1 MKYWALLIP
10 FLLTSPALASEPSEK
25 SEQIITLP
33 DVTITA
39 NREYPVQAGILGT
52 QEKDALPLSISSLP
66 VPKSE
71 PSGNGL
77 GSVLSLDSEVRVK
90 GATGMNEVRI
100 RGFNTPMHDFLID
113 GIPGLVNPSSM
124 SLHPF
129 SSVEVVKGP
138 ASLLMGST
146 TMGRSFAGVVNLI
159 PKKAEG
165 NETTLSLTTTDKGG
179 SDTALDFSKRTKDNS
194 AGIRVIASY
203 TNTPLYSTGEKLR
216 RKEIFVNTDIQR
228 GKTSGNLF
236 VGYSDTD
243 HKSPKLPLSLST
255 NGIPSLSSAHL
266 NLQSPDTRFQ
276 YEEYRVGFNARHEIK
291 DNLSLWMKG
300 GYFVDDWN
308 GMEPMTPTL
317 LTPSLRNPAGTTM
330 YVFYDTPVRYKRASI
345 ATGVSGSFKTGEW
358 SHDWTLSLDRQ
369 WLMYDKRN
377 LLGNALSY
385 SGNIATGSASLA
397 RTTPNFFYGPQRNQI
412 SSGISLVDTIK
423 NDRWTFLLGFRHQ
436 EDNASASENG
446 IASHSSEN
454 APTIVAEYKVND
466 NLSLYAH
473 RMEGILGGSLVGP
486 AHRNAGSYLDPMHA
500 TEVETG
506 LRFHVKEMEGSLSY
520 FRLKGQI
527 PTENAQQQYV
537 YDGVQQSEGLTFALS
552 GNINEKLSLLGS
564 FTWMDVTNKSGSNAG
579 KKFHGSPS
587 FLSSLLATYKENDK
601 LTLWTRAYFS
611 ASSYADDANTKKLD
625 SWMTWDLGASY
636 ALTKSITLHGE
647 VDNLLNKKYWYSAGN
662 NSVLWGEGRR
672 ALVTVTYR
680 L

>member
-113 GIPGLVNPSSM
+113 GIPGLVNPSSL

-129 SSVEVVKGP
+129 ASVEVVKGP
-138 ASLLMGST
+138 ATLLMGSST
-146 TMGRSFAGVVNLI
+146 FGRSFAGTVNLI

-165 NETTLSLTTTDKGG
+165 NETDLSVSTTDKGG
-179 SDTALDFSKRTKDNS
+179 SDTSLDFSHRSKDGS
-194 AGIRVIASY
+194 AGIRVISSY

-243 HKSPKLPLSLST
+243 HKSPKLPLMVLTSSL
-255 NGIPSLSSAHL
+255 PSLSSARQ
-266 NLQSPDTRFQ
+266 NLQSPITRFQ
-276 YEEYRVGFNARHEIK
+276 YTETLIGFNVKHEIR
-291 DNLSLWMKG
+291 DNLSVWMKG
-300 GYFVDDWN
+300 GYFEDDWN
-308 GMEPMTPTL
+308 GMEPMSPML
-317 LTPSLRNPAGTTM
+317 MDDEGT
-330 YVFYDTPVRYKRASI
+330 YLYRFYNTPVRYKRASI
-345 ATGVSGSFKTGEW
+345 ATGLSGSFKTGDW
-358 SHDWTLSLDRQ
+358 SHDWTLALDRQ
-369 WLMYDKRN
+369 WLMYEKTYLTGDLVN
-377 LLGNALSY
+377 YLGNIY
-385 SGNIATGSASLA
+385 TGSIAQVGV
-397 RTTPNFFYGPQRNQI
+397 RTNYVYGPQRNQI
-412 SSGISLVDTIK
+412 SSGISLVDTMK
-423 NDRWTFLLGFRHQ
+423 NDRWTFLFGFRHQ
-436 EDNASASENG
+436 EDNASAAENG

-454 APTIVAEYKVND
+454 APTIGAEYKVND
-466 NLSLYAH
+466 RLSFYAH

-486 AHRNAGSYLDPMHA
+486 AHRNAGSYLDPVHA
-500 TEVETG
+500 TEVESG
-506 LRFHVKEMEGSLSY
+506 IRFSVKNMNGSLSY

-527 PTENAQQQYV
+527 PTTNAAQQYV
-537 YDGVQQSEGLTFALS
+537 YDGEQQSEGLTLALS
-552 GNINEKLSLLGS
+552 GNLSEKLSLLGS
-564 FTWMDVTNKSGSNAG
+564 FTWMDVENKSGSNAG

-587 FLSSLLATYKENDK
+587 FLASLLATYKENEK

-611 ASSYADDANTKKLD
+611 ASSYADDGNTKKLD

-636 ALTKSITLHGE
+636 ALSKNVTLHGE
-647 VDNLLNKKYWYSAGN
+647 VDNLLNERYWYSAGN

>member
-113 GIPGLVNPSSM
+113 GIPGLVNPSSL

-129 SSVEVVKGP
+129 ASVEVVKGP
-138 ASLLMGST
+138 ATLLMGSST
-146 TMGRSFAGVVNLI
+146 FGRSFAGTVNLI

-165 NETTLSLTTTDKGG
+165 NETELSVSTTDKGG
-179 SDTALDFSKRTKDNS
+179 SDTSLDFSHRSKDGS
-194 AGIRVIASY
+194 AGIRVISSY

-216 RKEIFVNTDIQR
+216 RKEIFVNSDFER

-236 VGYSDTD
+236 VSYSDTD
-243 HKSPKLPLSLST
+243 HKSPKLPLNLGRNLT
-255 NGIPSLSSAHL
+255 LPSISSARL
-266 NLQSPDTRFQ
+266 NLQSADTRFQ
-276 YEEYRVGFNARHEIK
+276 YTETGIGLNVKHEIK
-291 DNLSLWMKG
+291 DNLSVWLKG
-300 GYFVDDWN
+300 GYFDDDWN
-308 GMEPMTPTL
+308 GMEPMTPVL
-317 LTPSLRNPAGTTM
+317 LQNGTYM
-330 YVFYDTPVRYKRASI
+330 YGFFNTPVRYKRASI
-345 ATGVSGSFKTGEW
+345 ATGLSGSFKTGEW
-358 SHDWTLSLDRQ
+358 SHDWTLALDRQ
-369 WLMYDKRN
+369 WLMYDKKY
-377 LLGNALSY
+377 LVGDFIAY
-385 SGNIATGSASLA
+385 SGIIDEIPTEEQGVL
-397 RTTPNFFYGPQRNQI
+397 RYGPQRNQI
-412 SSGISLVDTIK
+412 SSGISLVDTMK
-423 NDRWTFLLGFRHQ
+423 NDRWTFLFGFRHQ
-436 EDNASASENG
+436 EDNASAAANG
-446 IASHSSEN
+446 NASHSSEN
-454 APTIVAEYKVND
+454 APTIGAEYKVND
-466 NLSLYAH
+466 RLSFYAH

-500 TEVETG
+500 TEVESG
-506 LRFHVKEMEGSLSY
+506 IRFSVKNMNGSLSY

-527 PTENAQQQYV
+527 PTTNAAQQYV
-537 YDGVQQSEGLTFALS
+537 YDGEQQSEGLTLALS
-552 GNINEKLSLLGS
+552 GNLNEKLSLLGS
-564 FTWMDVTNKSGSNAG
+564 FTWMDVENKSGSNAG

-587 FLSSLLATYKENDK
+587 FLASLLATYKENEK

-611 ASSYADDANTKKLD
+611 ASSYADDGNTKKLD

-636 ALTKSITLHGE
+636 ALTKNVTLHGE
-647 VDNLLNKKYWYSAGN
+647 VDNLLNEKYWYSAGN

>member
-113 GIPGLVNPSSM
+113 GIPGLVNPSSL

-129 SSVEVVKGP
+129 ASVEVVKGP
-138 ASLLMGST
+138 ATLLMGSST
-146 TMGRSFAGVVNLI
+146 FGRSFAGTVNLI

-165 NETTLSLTTTDKGG
+165 NETDLSVSTTDKGG
-179 SDTALDFSKRTKDNS
+179 SDTSLDFSHRSKDGS
-194 AGIRVIASY
+194 AGIRVISSY

-243 HKSPKLPLSLST
+243 HKSPKLPLMVLTSSL
-255 NGIPSLSSAHL
+255 PSLSSARQ
-266 NLQSPDTRFQ
+266 NLQSPITRFQ
-276 YEEYRVGFNARHEIK
+276 YTETLIGFNVKHEIK
-291 DNLSLWMKG
+291 DNLSVWMKG
-300 GYFVDDWN
+300 GYFEDDWN
-308 GMEPMTPTL
+308 GMEPMSPML
-317 LTPSLRNPAGTTM
+317 MDDEGT
-330 YVFYDTPVRYKRASI
+330 YLYRFYNTPVRYKRASI
-345 ATGVSGSFKTGEW
+345 TTGLSGSFKTGDW
-358 SHDWTLSLDRQ
+358 SHDWTIALDRQ
-369 WLMYDKRN
+369 WLMYEKTYLTGDLVN
-377 LLGNALSY
+377 YLGNIY
-385 SGNIATGSASLA
+385 TGSIAQVGV
-397 RTTPNFFYGPQRNQI
+397 RTNYVYGPQRNQI
-412 SSGISLVDTIK
+412 SSGISLVDTMK
-423 NDRWTFLLGFRHQ
+423 NDRWTFLFGFRHQ
-436 EDNASASENG
+436 EDNASAAENG

-454 APTIVAEYKVND
+454 APTIGAEYKVND
-466 NLSLYAH
+466 RLSFYAH

-486 AHRNAGSYLDPMHA
+486 AHRNAGAYLDPVHA
-500 TEVETG
+500 TEVESG
-506 LRFHVKEMEGSLSY
+506 IRFSVKNMNGSLSY
-520 FRLKGQI
+520 FRLNGQI
-527 PTENAQQQYV
+527 PTTNAAQQYI
-537 YDGVQQSEGLTFALS
+537 YDGEQRSEGLTLALS
-552 GNINEKLSLLGS
+552 GNVNEKLSLLSS
-564 FTWMDVTNKSGSNAG
+564 FTWMDVENESGSNAG

-587 FLSSLLATYKENDK
+587 FLASLLATYKENEK
-601 LTLWTRAYFS
+601 LTLWMRGYFS
-611 ASSYADDANTKKLD
+611 ASSYADDANTKKLS

-636 ALTKSITLHGE
+636 ALTKNVTLHGE
-647 VDNLLNKKYWYSAGN
+647 VDNLLNEKYWYSAGN
-662 NSVLWGEGRR
+662 NSVLYGEGRR
-672 ALVTVTYR
+672 ALVTVNYKF
-680 L
+680 

>member
-113 GIPGLVNPSSM
+113 GIPGLVNPSSL

-129 SSVEVVKGP
+129 ASVEVVKGP
-138 ASLLMGST
+138 ATLLMGSST
-146 TMGRSFAGVVNLI
+146 FGRSFAGTVNLI

-165 NETTLSLTTTDKGG
+165 NETDLSVSTTDKGG
-179 SDTALDFSKRTKDNS
+179 SDTSLDFSHRSKDGS
-194 AGIRVIASY
+194 AGIRVISSY

-243 HKSPKLPLSLST
+243 HKSPKLPLMVLTSSL
-255 NGIPSLSSAHL
+255 PSLSSARQ
-266 NLQSPDTRFQ
+266 NLQSPITRFQ
-276 YEEYRVGFNARHEIK
+276 YTETLIGFNVKHEIR
-291 DNLSLWMKG
+291 DNLSVWMKG
-300 GYFVDDWN
+300 GYFEDDWN
-308 GMEPMTPTL
+308 GMEPMSPML
-317 LTPSLRNPAGTTM
+317 MDDEGT
-330 YVFYDTPVRYKRASI
+330 YLYRFYNTPVRYKRASI
-345 ATGVSGSFKTGEW
+345 ATGLSGSFKTGDW
-358 SHDWTLSLDRQ
+358 SHDWTLALDRQ
-369 WLMYDKRN
+369 WLMYEKTYLTGDLVN
-377 LLGNALSY
+377 YLGNIY
-385 SGNIATGSASLA
+385 TGSIAQVGV
-397 RTTPNFFYGPQRNQI
+397 RTNYVYGPQRNQI
-412 SSGISLVDTIK
+412 SSGISLVDTMK
-423 NDRWTFLLGFRHQ
+423 NDRWTFLFGFRHQ
-436 EDNASASENG
+436 EDNASAAENG
-446 IASHSSEN
+446 IASHSAEN
-454 APTIVAEYKVND
+454 APTIGAEYKVND
-466 NLSLYAH
+466 RLSFYAH

-486 AHRNAGSYLDPMHA
+486 AHRNAGSYLDPVHA
-500 TEVETG
+500 TEVESG
-506 LRFHVKEMEGSLSY
+506 IRFSVKNMNGSLSY

-527 PTENAQQQYV
+527 PTTNAAQQYV
-537 YDGVQQSEGLTFALS
+537 YDGEQQSEGLTLALS
-552 GNINEKLSLLGS
+552 GNLSEKLSLLGS
-564 FTWMDVTNKSGSNAG
+564 FTWMDVENKSGSNAG

-587 FLSSLLATYKENDK
+587 FLASLLATYKENEK

-611 ASSYADDANTKKLD
+611 ASSYADDGNTKKLD

-636 ALTKSITLHGE
+636 ALTKNVTLHGE
-647 VDNLLNKKYWYSAGN
+647 VDNLLNEKYWYSAGN

>member
-10 FLLTSPALASEPSEK
+10 FLLTSPALAAESSEK
-25 SEQIITLP
+25 SEQIVTLP

-113 GIPGLVNPSSM
+113 GIPGLVNPSSL

-129 SSVEVVKGP
+129 ASVEVVKGP
-138 ASLLMGST
+138 ATLLMGSST
-146 TMGRSFAGVVNLI
+146 FGRSFAGTVNLI

-165 NETTLSLTTTDKGG
+165 NETDLSVSTTDKGG
-179 SDTALDFSKRTKDNS
+179 SDTSLDFSHRSKDGS
-194 AGIRVIASY
+194 AGIRVISSY

-243 HKSPKLPLSLST
+243 HKSPKLPLMVLTSSL
-255 NGIPSLSSAHL
+255 PSLSSARQ
-266 NLQSPDTRFQ
+266 NLQSPITRFQ
-276 YEEYRVGFNARHEIK
+276 YTETLIGFNVKHEIK
-291 DNLSLWMKG
+291 DNLSVWLKG
-300 GYFVDDWN
+300 GYFDDKWN

-317 LTPSLRNPAGTTM
+317 LGDGVYM
-330 YVFYDTPVRYKRASI
+330 YGFYDTPVNYKRASI
-345 ATGVSGSFKTGEW
+345 AAGLSGSFKTGEW
-358 SHDWTLSLDRQ
+358 SHDWTLALDRQ
-369 WLMYDKRN
+369 WLMYEKRN
-377 LLGNALSY
+377 LEGNFITY
-385 SGNIATGSASLA
+385 SGVIGS
-397 RTTPNFFYGPQRNQI
+397 RPTEEMGVRPNYVYGPQRNQV
-412 SSGISLVDTIK
+412 SSGISLVDTMK
-423 NDRWTFLLGFRHQ
+423 NDRWTFLFGFRHQ
-436 EDNASASENG
+436 EDNASAAENG
-446 IASHSSEN
+446 IASHSAEN
-454 APTIVAEYKVND
+454 APTIGAEYKVND
-466 NLSLYAH
+466 RLSFYAH

-486 AHRNAGSYLDPMHA
+486 AHRNAGAYLDPVHA
-500 TEVETG
+500 TEVESG
-506 LRFHVKEMEGSLSY
+506 IRFSVKNMNGSLSY
-520 FRLKGQI
+520 FRLNGQI
-527 PTENAQQQYV
+527 PTTNAAQQYV
-537 YDGVQQSEGLTFALS
+537 YDGEQQSEGLTLALS
-552 GNINEKLSLLGS
+552 GNLNKKLSLLGS
-564 FTWMDVTNKSGSNAG
+564 FTWMDVENKSGSNAG

-587 FLSSLLATYKENDK
+587 FLASLLATYKENEK

-611 ASSYADDANTKKLD
+611 ASSYADDGNTKKLD

-636 ALTKSITLHGE
+636 VLSKNVTLHGE
-647 VDNLLNKKYWYSAGN
+647 VDNLLNEKYWYSAGN
-662 NSVLWGEGRR
+662 NSVLYGEGRR
-672 ALVTVTYR
+672 ALVTVNYKF
-680 L
+680 